1 MSAGQAM
8 VSARRCAS
16 NVIVST
22 GPDVCKTPIG
32 SSVVDVP
39 YSSCVTLARATR
51 YTPSVRDNGKFDCQL
66 NTAVPG
72 VTGHEPGTL
81 RGVMNPG
88 YKGWG
93 LVEIASSFVY
103 SLGFATW
110 HHLQEAWI
118 NRVDPGPNED
128 QKTAN
133 NRHIE
138 STADGTVFGVKQET

>member
-1 MSAGQAM
+1 MSTAM

-16 NVIVST
+16 NVITST
-22 GPDVCKTPIG
+22 GPDVCRTPVG
-32 SSVVDVP
+32 SCVVDVA
-39 YSSCVTLARATR
+39 YSSMVTLERAVR

-93 LVEIASSFVY
+93 LVETASFFTFSM
-103 SLGFATW
+103 GFATW
-110 HHLQEAWI
+110 HHLQKAWI
-118 NRVDPGPNED
+118 NRADPGPVEP
-128 QKTAN
+128 QKAAHKTY
-133 NRHIE
+133 IP
-138 STADGTVFGVKQET
+138 STADQTKSTAV

>member
-22 GPDVCKTPIG
+22 GPDVCKTPVG
-32 SSVVDVP
+32 SCVVDVP
-39 YSSCVTLARATR
+39 YSSCVTLARAIR
-51 YTPSVRDNGKFDCQL
+51 YTFSVRNNGKFDCQL

-72 VTGHEPGTL
+72 VTGHEPGVL

-93 LVEIASSFVY
+93 LVETGSHFVY
-103 SLGFATW
+103 SIGFATW
-110 HHLQEAWI
+110 HHRQDAWI
-118 NRVDPGPNED
+118 NRVDPGPVEP
-128 QKTAN
+128 QKTT
-133 NRHIE
+133 E
-138 STADGTVFGVKQET
+138 SVEI